1 MDKPRIDKPCTDDAK
16 STDEAKTQ
24 QRLNHVEP
32 TDHSEPSLVDVLS
45 AYSEAGFDGDAF
57 ATDGGMILCGSCR
70 STLSPDHIDVHSIRR
85 LEGTSDPSD
94 NIAILAIICP
104 VCESHA
110 TMVLKYGPEA
120 SPDEVTIWHQT
131 NETRSSPILPA
142 NMAPG
147 EDRPDTEA
155 TMTRT
160 PRTQS
165 EMPPPIEFE

>member
-1 MDKPRIDKPCTDDAK
+1 MDEPSMQKPCIDKPSADDAK
-16 STDEAKTQ
+16 THPP
-24 QRLNHVEP
+24 LNHAEP

-94 NIAILAIICP
+94 NIGILAIICP

-120 SPDEVTIWHQT
+120 SPDEVAIWHQT
-131 NETRSSPILPA
+131 NETRNSPILPA

-147 EDRPDTEA
+147 EDRPDPEA
-155 TMTRT
+155 TITRT
-160 PRTQS
+160 PTTQS